1 MALDWA
7 KNQRMDEL
15 VVAHYDN
22 ISCFKNSLSI
32 DTFYL
37 QGDEEDVHQ
46 SPGPEDEG
54 HEPEHDVPA
63 GVEAHSDDIVMEETL
78 CGRTNPKDI
87 FQWSKADIL
96 KLSEDLLY
104 KIQEQRS
111 REDTGGVDREQ
122 MVRLG
127 GLFMERAFDIVVSRS
142 SFLVDTDGD
151 CLSNTLSYISNP
163 KQTKEMTTEGGT
175 GLRQVVVG
183 EVLEF
188 IREASMEALQPIQ
201 VAAAASSANLGEWL
215 TRDQLLTRLATY
227 RNNGTWAGDLG
238 DLMPQLY
245 ASFTNTPIFV
255 IVYDSKGKRM
265 IGYFINPD
273 HIFNRP
279 TLRTAASP
287 VMLFQKHYEPLVV
300 PDGFMEA
307 WEAICASHETEE
319 LTMAAIQ
326 VQLSEEDL
334 MGVRGERRGGRG
346 ATAATAGGRSGGDVS
361 QRQPGQYDWGSLAGD

>member
-1 MALDWA
+1 M
-7 KNQRMDEL
+7 
-15 VVAHYDN
+15 
-22 ISCFKNSLSI
+22 
-32 DTFYL
+32 T
-37 QGDEEDVHQ
+37 
-46 SPGPEDEG
+46 
-54 HEPEHDVPA
+54 
-63 GVEAHSDDIVMEETL
+63 EETL
-78 CGRTNPKDI
+78 CGRTNSKDI

-122 MVRLG
+122 MLRLG
-127 GLFMERAFDIVVSRS
+127 ELFMERAFDIGVTRS

-151 CLSNTLSYISNP
+151 CLSNTLSYIGNP
-163 KQTKEMTTEGGT
+163 NQTKEMTAEGGT
-175 GLRQVVVG
+175 GLRQKVVG

-188 IREASMEALQPIQ
+188 LREASMDALKPIQ
-201 VAAAASSANLGEWL
+201 VAAAGSSANLGEWL
-215 TRDQLLTRLATY
+215 TRDELLSRLATY

-255 IVYDSKGKRM
+255 IVYDSKKMRM
-265 IGYFINPD
+265 IGYFINPR

-287 VMLFQKHYEPLVV
+287 VILFQRHYEPLVV
-300 PDGFMEA
+300 PEGFKEA
-307 WEAICASHETEE
+307 WEAICASHETQE
-319 LTMAAIQ
+319 LEMAAIQ

-334 MGVRGERRGGRG
+334 IGVRGERRDGRG
-346 ATAATAGGRSGGDVS
+346 TTTAAAAAGGRSGGDVG
-361 QRQPGQYDWGSLAGD
+361 QRQPGQDDGGSLAGD